1 LQITQLK
8 IASNPFAKGF
18 RDCDPD
24 DCVVDVLNHM
34 QPNVSSAS
42 NSSRPSGGGGNS
54 SRNSTSATTST
65 TTSSSLVAS
74 SSSTSSSRFPGSSP
88 SGAYSSPTFHHS
100 KESKGKV
107 PHTRVVVVVL
117 FCLLQFSRK
126 DFCFFFPAAVVRTV
140 CWSISF
146 TIDELV

>member
-1 LQITQLK
+1 LK

-42 NSSRPSGGGGNS
+42 NSSRPLGGGGNS

-107 PHTRVVVVVL
+107 PHTPCCCCSILSLAVQPERFL
-117 FCLLQFSRK
+117 
-126 DFCFFFPAAVVRTV
+126 CFFFSSRRVSDGLLEDFFPFYNR
-140 CWSISF
+140 
-146 TIDELV
+146 